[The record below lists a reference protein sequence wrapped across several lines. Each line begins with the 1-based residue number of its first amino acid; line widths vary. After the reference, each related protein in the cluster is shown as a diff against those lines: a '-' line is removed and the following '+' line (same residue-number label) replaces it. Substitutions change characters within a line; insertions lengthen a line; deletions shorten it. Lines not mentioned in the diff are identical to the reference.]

1 MRVSRAQAKA
11 NRENVVN
18 VASKLFR
25 EHGFNGI
32 GLSDLMKGAGLTQ
45 GGFYKQFSSKDD
57 LIVEASASALENS
70 KSRWVDLAAGS
81 SDPRRALLSFYLSA
95 THLQERAEGCV
106 IASLAPD
113 AARHSPEL
121 RQTFQAGI
129 ERHLELLDQLVSVAP
144 GEDMRERSM
153 ITLSTMVGALVI
165 ARAVDDE
172 QVSNHFLSAALGELL
187 KSTPDAAA

>member
-11 NRENVVN
+11 NRENVIN

-32 GLSDLMKGAGLTQ
+32 GLSNLMKGAGLTQ

-57 LIVEASASALENS
+57 LIVKASASALENS
-70 KSRWVDLAAGS
+70 NNRWADLIAGS
-81 SDPRRALLSFYLSA
+81 SDPLRELLSFYLSA
-95 THLQERAEGCV
+95 AHLQERAEGCV

-121 RQTFQAGI
+121 RQTFQSGI
-129 ERHLELLDQLVSVAP
+129 EGHLELLDGLVSAGA
-144 GEDMRERSM
+144 GEDARERSM
-153 ITLSTMVGALVI
+153 VTLSTMVGALVM

-172 QVSNHFLSAALGELL
+172 EMSNQFLTAALNELL
-187 KSTPDAAA
+187 KADPDTAV

>member
-11 NRENVVN
+11 NRENVIN

-32 GLSDLMKGAGLTQ
+32 GLSNLMKGAGLTQ

-57 LIVEASASALENS
+57 LIVKASASALENS
-70 KSRWVDLAAGS
+70 NNRWANLIAGS
-81 SDPRRALLSFYLSA
+81 SDPLRELLSFYLSA
-95 THLQERAEGCV
+95 AHLQERAEGCV

-121 RQTFQAGI
+121 RQTFQSGI
-129 ERHLELLDQLVSVAP
+129 EGHLELLDGLVSAGA
-144 GEDMRERSM
+144 GEDARERSM
-153 ITLSTMVGALVI
+153 VTLSTMVGALVM

-172 QVSNHFLSAALGELL
+172 EMSNQFLTAALNELL
-187 KSTPDAAA
+187 KADPDTAV

>member
-11 NRENVVN
+11 NRENVIN

-32 GLSDLMKGAGLTQ
+32 GLSNLMKGAGLTQ

-57 LIVEASASALENS
+57 LIVKASASALENS
-70 KSRWVDLAAGS
+70 NNRWADLIAGS
-81 SDPRRALLSFYLSA
+81 SDPLRELLSFYLSA
-95 THLQERAEGCV
+95 AHLQERAEGCV

-113 AARHSPEL
+113 AARHSPAL
-121 RQTFQAGI
+121 RQTFQSGI
-129 ERHLELLDQLVSVAP
+129 EDHLELLDGLVSAGA
-144 GEDMRERSM
+144 GEDARERSM
-153 ITLSTMVGALVI
+153 VTLSTMVGALVM

-172 QVSNHFLSAALGELL
+172 EMSNQFLTAALNELL
-187 KSTPDAAA
+187 KADPNTAV